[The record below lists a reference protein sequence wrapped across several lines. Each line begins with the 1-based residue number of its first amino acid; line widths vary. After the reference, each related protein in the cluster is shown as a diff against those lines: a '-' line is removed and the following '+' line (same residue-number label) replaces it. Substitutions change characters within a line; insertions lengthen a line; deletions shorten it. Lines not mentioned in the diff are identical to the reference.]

1 MKAVLLGA
9 TGATGKE
16 VLELLLQD
24 ANYHQVDIF
33 VRRAIPLE
41 HNKLKV
47 HVIDFDA
54 PETWKHLVTGDVLF
68 SCLGTTLKA
77 AGSKEAQWKID
88 YDYQYAFAKSA
99 QEHGIP
105 TYVLVSAS
113 NASPDSFF
121 FYSKMKG
128 KLEEA
133 VKALGFAKT
142 IILRPPILVREN
154 SKRTMEVIGV
164 KVLRFFNRL
173 GLLRSQKPME
183 TKRLAAAMI
192 ASVHSLPQGE
202 HVLEGQAILKV
213 LE

>member
-1 MKAVLLGA
+1 MKALLIGA
-9 TGATGKE
+9 TGATGTELLK
-16 VLELLLQD
+16 LLLQD

-99 QEHGIP
+99 KEHDVP

-113 NASPDSFF
+113 NASPDSYF

-142 IILRPPILVREN
+142 IIMRPPILVREN
-154 SKRTMEVIGV
+154 SERTMEVIGV

-173 GLLRSQKPME
+173 GLLQSQRPME
-183 TKRLAAAMI
+183 TKHLAEAMI
-192 ASVHSLPQGE
+192 ASVQTLPQGE
-202 HVLEGQAILKV
+202 HTIEEQAILEV
-213 LE
+213 I